1 MDALVLALQNA
12 LGNWYMVLVYGIG
25 ILAMCFSVSSVQFK
39 KRVAILTC
47 SCVGQICWIAYFLV
61 QGDLTSAVA
70 CVLTAIML
78 AVFTKKNKW
87 KWATSTPIV
96 IFFVVIMTGF
106 SLLSFATWKDIFPL
120 VAGVFAVIAN
130 SRPTEKRLRQFA
142 LGWYIFWVMNGIFK
156 FYPVALIND
165 VMCTCSA
172 VIALIRYRNKQE
184 KQEINQ

>member
-1 MDALVLALQNA
+1 MKTLVELLQNS
-12 LGNWYMVLVYGIG
+12 LGGWYMVLVYGIG
-25 ILAMCFSVSSVQFK
+25 VLAMCFSVSSVQFK

-47 SCVGQICWIAYFLV
+47 SFMGQICWIAYFLV

-78 AVFTKKNKW
+78 AVFAQKDRW
-87 KWATSTPIV
+87 KWATSLPTV
-96 IFFVVIMTGF
+96 IIFAVIMTGF

-120 VAGVFAVIAN
+120 IAGVFAVIAN

-142 LGWYIFWVMNGIFK
+142 LGWYFFWVLNGVFK

-165 VMCTCSA
+165 LMCTCSA
-172 VIALIRYRNKQE
+172 VIALIRYKNKEQQE
-184 KQEINQ
+184 TDDK

>member
-1 MDALVLALQNA
+1 MDAFVKALENA
-12 LGNWYMVLVYGIG
+12 LGNWYMVLVYAIG
-25 ILAMCFSVSSVQFK
+25 VLAMCFSVSSVQFK

-47 SCVGQICWIAYFLV
+47 SLFGQFCWIAYFLV

-78 AVFTKKNKW
+78 AVFARKDKW
-87 KWATSTPIV
+87 PWATSVPVLIFFIV
-96 IFFVVIMTGF
+96 IMVGF
-106 SLLSFATWKDIFPL
+106 SLMSFATWKDIFPII
-120 VAGVFAVIAN
+120 ACVFAVIAN
-130 SRPTEKRLRQFA
+130 SRSNEKRLRQFA
-142 LGWYIFWVMNGIFK
+142 LGWYLFWVMNGLFK

-184 KQEINQ
+184 KQQTNS